1 MYILGIGNEESKCRY
16 HQALKDGLYRK
27 VGGAGAPGDAKEN
40 SHGHQRGT
48 LLERLLSHVDDS
60 LGNRNERE

>member
-16 HQALKDGLYRK
+16 HQALKMVFTGKWVALGLQGVLKRTQMVTK
-27 VGGAGAPGDAKEN
+27 VEPYWSD
-40 SHGHQRGT
+40 SHM
-48 LLERLLSHVDDS
+48 DDS